1 MLDVNFWMEIRNVDN
16 IIYTIKI
23 FFIIILTCYTNYRIL
38 NIRDFAYKKLI
49 IYCIFIFIVSILCT
63 ALKNIINL
71 AASIIYMILFLS
83 IVFSKFEK
91 INLEQALI
99 INTISTGI
107 NYILFFLAI
116 IISFLPNV
124 LLNIQNDYISLLS
137 IITIYVILLYGVFKI
152 KKFKYG
158 LIFLRNNIKNDYYEM
173 LMFNISI
180 IVLFLV
186 LILSSID
193 IENRRN
199 IFIGLITLSVFMF
212 ITIQKSLQLYYKQK
226 LLKQNLEE
234 FKKDI
239 ENKDKKIEEL
249 GKENFKLHKK
259 IHSINHSI
267 ESLEYKLD
275 MLSQKSEIASEID
288 IRDRIN
294 EISKMIEEDKVVIEL
309 TKTNIEIID
318 DILKNMQSKCI
329 KNNIDFELKING
341 NIHHMINNI
350 ISKKDLEIL
359 IADLIKNAIIAI
371 SYSDNVN
378 KSILVRLGVID
389 GIYSLYVYD
398 TGIEFNIETL
408 LNLGIKPS
416 TTHADNGGTGMG
428 FINAF
433 DTLNKYKA
441 SIIIEEFGKES
452 KDNYTKAVIIKFD
465 KNNNYKINSYRAE
478 KIKEKEPKNIIIEKS

>member
-1 MLDVNFWMEIRNVDN
+1 MPIESDLINLSDIN
-16 IIYTIKI
+16 IQIYILKI
-23 FFIIILTCYTNYRIL
+23 FFISICTYLTFIKITNNNTIKNVMPIIICTFVTSFISGIIKYETNS
-38 NIRDFAYKKLI
+38 FM
-49 IYCIFIFIVSILCT
+49 S
-63 ALKNIINL
+63 IIN
-71 AASIIYMILFLS
+71 MILLLS
-83 IVFSKFEK
+83 IMASK
-91 INLEQALI
+91 
-99 INTISTGI
+99 NTKCSIGYSM
-107 NYILFFLAI
+107 LAI
-116 IISFLPNV
+116 IISLSINYIIFFMAIVISFIPNII
-124 LLNIQNDYISLLS
+124 LKISNNYISLLVL
-137 IITIYVILLYGVFKI
+137 IIIHSLILFILSKI

-158 LIFLRNNIKNDYYEM
+158 FLFLQYNSKNEFLDIIM
-173 LMFNISI
+173 LNISVI
-180 IVLFLV
+180 IVFSFIIFTNINIELTRNLFLGFIIFS
-186 LILSSID
+186 IL
-193 IENRRN
+193 
-199 IFIGLITLSVFMF
+199 MF
-212 ITIQKSLQLYYKQK
+212 ITIQKSLQLYYKQE

-234 FKKDI
+234 SKKDI

-275 MLSQKSEIASEID
+275 VLSQQTEIASEID

-341 NIHHMINNI
+341 NINHMINNI

-428 FINAF
+428 FINTF

>member
-1 MLDVNFWMEIRNVDN
+1 MDN
-16 IIYTIKI
+16 IILIMQDYIIDFLRMLVISIFTLIVNLKIINLNIKNIIKQNLLKLIILLFFINNFCIYMQKIINPTIGIICLNFLLSVLFSDLTSSKIGYSILITTVSLSINYIIYTMSTIISFIVFKVI
-23 FFIIILTCYTNYRIL
+23 NVENKYIIIILIIL
-38 NIRDFAYKKLI
+38 
-49 IYCIFIFIVSILCT
+49 
-63 ALKNIINL
+63 
-71 AASIIYMILFLS
+71 IYMILMGFLYK
-83 IVFSKFEK
+83 IKRFSK
-91 INLEQALI
+91 
-99 INTISTGI
+99 G
-107 NYILFFLAI
+107 
-116 IISFLPNV
+116 ISFLKKNKDNEYFEI
-124 LLNIQNDYISLLS
+124 LILNISTTFFLSFAFFTNANIEAMKSIFVYIVIFS
-137 IITIYVILLYGVFKI
+137 IL
-152 KKFKYG
+152 
-158 LIFLRNNIKNDYYEM
+158 
-173 LMFNISI
+173 
-180 IVLFLV
+180 
-186 LILSSID
+186 
-193 IENRRN
+193 
-199 IFIGLITLSVFMF
+199 MF
-212 ITIQKSLQLYYKQK
+212 ITIQKSLQLYYKQE

-234 FKKDI
+234 SKKDI

-428 FINAF
+428 FMNTF

-441 SIIIEEFGKES
+441 SIIIEELGKES

>member
-1 MLDVNFWMEIRNVDN
+1 MDVITYM
-16 IIYTIKI
+16 IKI
-23 FFIIILTCYTNYRIL
+23 FFINICTYYTFLKIINVKNIFNKKLLIVTLINIIIVIIVGFIKSKTNSFMSTISLVILSGLVYSKLHKFNIGYAILVDTISLSINYVLFFISLMITFCINGIYTINNDYINMIIIDIVHIILIYCLFRIKRFKYGFIFLQKNLKNEYFDILIL
-38 NIRDFAYKKLI
+38 NI
-49 IYCIFIFIVSILCT
+49 C
-63 ALKNIINL
+63 
-71 AASIIYMILFLS
+71 
-83 IVFSKFEK
+83 
-91 INLEQALI
+91 
-99 INTISTGI
+99 
-107 NYILFFLAI
+107 
-116 IISFLPNV
+116 
-124 LLNIQNDYISLLS
+124 
-137 IITIYVILLYGVFKI
+137 VI
-152 KKFKYG
+152 
-158 LIFLRNNIKNDYYEM
+158 
-173 LMFNISI
+173 
-180 IVLFLV
+180 V
-186 LILSSID
+186 LILSIAFTSFNTVITG
-193 IENRRN
+193 N
-199 IFIGLITLSVFMF
+199 IFFGFIASSIIML

-249 GKENFKLHKK
+249 EKENLKLHKK

-428 FINAF
+428 FMNTF

-441 SIIIEEFGKES
+441 SIIIEELGKES
-452 KDNYTKAVIIKFD
+452 KDNYTKVVIIKFD
-465 KNNNYKINSYRAE
+465 KNDNYKINSYRAE

>member
-1 MLDVNFWMEIRNVDN
+1 MNNLVLVIQNNMIEF
-16 IIYTIKI
+16 IKI
-23 FFIIILTCYTNYRIL
+23 FIIAIFTTITNLKIL
-38 NIRDFAYKKLI
+38 NIKIYKKGNI
-49 IYCIFIFIVSILCT
+49 IKIIIATFITVSFCVYIEKVSNSTVSILC
-63 ALKNIINL
+63 LNFIISLIFSNITSNKIGYSILITTLSLCINYMMYTI
-71 AASIIYMILFLS
+71 ASIICFIIFKTLNINNKLMIITFIAIIY
-83 IVFSKFEK
+83 IVLINALYKIKRFSK
-91 INLEQALI
+91 
-99 INTISTGI
+99 G
-107 NYILFFLAI
+107 
-116 IISFLPNV
+116 ISFLKKNKNNDYFEI
-124 LLNIQNDYISLLS
+124 LILNISSTLFLTF
-137 IITIYVILLYGVFKI
+137 TIFT
-152 KKFKYG
+152 
-158 LIFLRNNIKNDYYEM
+158 N
-173 LMFNISI
+173 FNIQMMKPIFVYIIIFSI
-180 IVLFLV
+180 L
-186 LILSSID
+186 
-193 IENRRN
+193 
-199 IFIGLITLSVFMF
+199 MF
-212 ITIQKSLQLYYKQK
+212 ITIQKSLKIYYKHE
-226 LLKQNLEE
+226 LSKQNLEME
-234 FKKDI
+234 KKEKDI
-239 ENKDKKIEEL
+239 AQQENKKLKE
-249 GKENFKLHKK
+249 ENFKLHKK

-478 KIKEKEPKNIIIEKS
+478 KIKEKEPKNIIVEKP

>member
-1 MLDVNFWMEIRNVDN
+1 MNNLVLVIQNNMIEF
-16 IIYTIKI
+16 IKI
-23 FFIIILTCYTNYRIL
+23 FIIAIFTTITNLKIL
-38 NIRDFAYKKLI
+38 NIKIYKKGNI
-49 IYCIFIFIVSILCT
+49 IKIIIATFITVSFCVYIEKVSNSTVSILC
-63 ALKNIINL
+63 LNFIISLIFSNITSNKIGYSILITTLSLCINYMMYTI
-71 AASIIYMILFLS
+71 ASIICFIIFKTLNINNKLMIITFIAIIY
-83 IVFSKFEK
+83 IVLINALYKIKRFSK
-91 INLEQALI
+91 
-99 INTISTGI
+99 G
-107 NYILFFLAI
+107 
-116 IISFLPNV
+116 ISFLKKNKNNDYFEI
-124 LLNIQNDYISLLS
+124 LILNISSTLFLTF
-137 IITIYVILLYGVFKI
+137 TIFT
-152 KKFKYG
+152 
-158 LIFLRNNIKNDYYEM
+158 N
-173 LMFNISI
+173 FNIQMMKPIFVYIIIFSI
-180 IVLFLV
+180 L
-186 LILSSID
+186 
-193 IENRRN
+193 
-199 IFIGLITLSVFMF
+199 MF
-212 ITIQKSLQLYYKQK
+212 ITIQKSLKIYYKHE
-226 LLKQNLEE
+226 LSKQNLEME
-234 FKKDI
+234 KKEKDI
-239 ENKDKKIEEL
+239 AQQENKKLKE
-249 GKENFKLHKK
+249 ENFKLHKK

-428 FINAF
+428 FINTF

>member
-1 MLDVNFWMEIRNVDN
+1 MESLYLLYISRYMD
-16 IIYTIKI
+16 IITYIIKI
-23 FFIIILTCYTNYRIL
+23 FFINICTYFTFLKIINIKNKFNKNFIIAILLNFLIVIFVGFIKYKTNSLMSTISLIILSALVYSKLYQFNIGYAILVNTISLSINYVLFFISLIATFCINIINNINNDYINMLIIGIFDIILIYCLFKIKRFKYGFLFLQERLTNEYFDIIILNICFIILT
-38 NIRDFAYKKLI
+38 
-49 IYCIFIFIVSILCT
+49 
-63 ALKNIINL
+63 
-71 AASIIYMILFLS
+71 LS
-83 IVFSKFEK
+83 IVFTSS
-91 INLEQALI
+91 NLELTK
-99 INTISTGI
+99 N
-107 NYILFFLAI
+107 LFFGFI
-116 IISFLPNV
+116 IFV
-124 LLNIQNDYISLLS
+124 
-137 IITIYVILLYGVFKI
+137 II
-152 KKFKYG
+152 
-158 LIFLRNNIKNDYYEM
+158 
-173 LMFNISI
+173 
-180 IVLFLV
+180 
-186 LILSSID
+186 
-193 IENRRN
+193 
-199 IFIGLITLSVFMF
+199 MF

-234 FKKDI
+234 SKKDI